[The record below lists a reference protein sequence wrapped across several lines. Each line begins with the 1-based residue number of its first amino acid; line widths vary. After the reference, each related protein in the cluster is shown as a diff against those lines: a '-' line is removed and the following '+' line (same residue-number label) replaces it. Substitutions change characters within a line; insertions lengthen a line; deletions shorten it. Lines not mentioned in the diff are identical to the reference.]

1 MADPCV
7 GSGEGEAPAEIV
19 RLNKIIQALMNRAER
34 STEVQGSDFTLFE
47 TAIMLE
53 GQVRART
60 AELEA
65 ALAEKERV
73 SRALRKSEAQF
84 AAIFNMT
91 PDPIALTRLRDGMV
105 MEASHSFYKYF
116 GLDDLQVVGRTTLP
130 GDLDIWVS
138 AEDRQ
143 GWREILERTGEV
155 VGFQAQM
162 RRRDGSPVTVL
173 VSSKVFE
180 ADGEQYVVTDIH
192 DISAQARRA
201 AYLESIASHDPL
213 TGLPNRLLIADRLA
227 QAIGRSRRSGLHVA
241 VCYLDLDGFKE
252 INDSL
257 GHAAGDRVLVE
268 VARRLRACVRSGDTV
283 ARLGGDEFVVLLSD
297 LIDDNECV
305 AAIDRLLV
313 AVGQPYDLDG
323 QARGGISASIG
334 ITVFPT
340 DQGDPDTLIR
350 HADHA
355 MYAAKQAGKNRH
367 HLFDTGHEQR
377 QVARQATLRR
387 LSEALGRGEF
397 CLHYQPQVNCRLGK
411 VVGFEALIR
420 WRHPRLGLLA
430 PAEFIP
436 LIEDTD
442 LAGPFGEWVIG
453 TVLAQS
459 DAWRRVGVELQIS
472 VNTFIR
478 HLLEVDF
485 SRKLAAMLNG
495 YSWGGRSLLQLELVE
510 TAALKE
516 LKTVRAVV
524 EECREIGIAFSLD
537 DFGTGY
543 STLAHLR
550 HLPAD
555 EIKID
560 QSFVAQMLES
570 VEDRVIVEA
579 VIGLSQAFGRSL
591 VAEGAETTAHVSAL
605 LALGCN
611 VVQGYA
617 VARPMPAEDMLP
629 WLQGFQP
636 DLGWQPLSDADD
648 D

>member
-1 MADPCV
+1 MAEPPVDAR
-7 GSGEGEAPAEIV
+7 EGEARAEIV

-53 GQVRART
+53 ERVRART
-60 AELEA
+60 VELEA

-73 SRALRKSEAQF
+73 SGALRKSEAQF

-91 PDPIALTRLRDGMV
+91 PDPIALTRLSDGV
-105 MEASHSFYKYF
+105 VVEASRSFTRYF
-116 GLDDLQVVGRTTLP
+116 GLDAADVVGRATLP

-138 AEDRQ
+138 AEERQ
-143 GWREILERTGEV
+143 GWREMLERAGEV
-155 VGFQAQM
+155 VGLQAQM
-162 RRRDGSPVTVL
+162 RRRDGSQVTVL
-173 VSSKVFE
+173 VSSRVFE
-180 ADGEQYVVTDIH
+180 AGGEQYVVTDIH
-192 DISAQARRA
+192 DISVQARRA
-201 AYLESIASHDPL
+201 AYLEGIASHDPL

-227 QAIGRSRRSGLHVA
+227 QAIGRSRRSGLRVA

-252 INDSL
+252 INDTL

-268 VARRLRACVRSGDTV
+268 VARRLRLCVRSGDTV
-283 ARLGGDEFVVLLSD
+283 ARLGGDEFVVLLTD
-297 LIDDNECV
+297 LVDDNECV
-305 AAIDRLLV
+305 AALDRLL
-313 AVGQPYDLDG
+313 ASFGQAFDLDG
-323 QARGGISASIG
+323 QSRGGISASIG

-355 MYAAKQAGKNRH
+355 MYTAKQAGKNRY
-367 HLFDTGHEQR
+367 HLFDTSHEQR
-377 QVARQATLRR
+377 QTALKKTLQHLR
-387 LSEALGRGEF
+387 EALARGEF
-397 CLHYQPQVNCRLGK
+397 CLYYQPQVDCRLGK

-420 WRHPRLGLLA
+420 WRHPRLGLMP

-436 LIEDTD
+436 LIEDTE
-442 LAGPFGEWVIG
+442 LAAAFGEWVIG
-453 TVLAQS
+453 AVLAQS

-472 VNTFIR
+472 VNIFIR
-478 HLLEVDF
+478 HLLEADF

-495 YSWGGRSLLQLELVE
+495 YPWGGRSLLQLELVE

-516 LKTVRAVV
+516 LNTVRAVV
-524 EECREIGIAFSLD
+524 EECRQIGIAFSLD

-560 QSFVAQMLES
+560 RSFVAQMLES
-570 VEDRVIVEA
+570 AEDRVIVEA

-591 VAEGAETTAHVSAL
+591 VAEGAETTAHVGAL

-611 VVQGYA
+611 IVQGYA
-617 VARPMPAEDMLP
+617 VARPMPAEDVLP
-629 WLQGFQP
+629 WLRGFQP
-636 DLGWQPLSDADD
+636 DPGWQPLHETDD